1 MRTVTAADIYKFQ
14 WPSKPTIS
22 PDGQHVV
29 YEKTVVRKKTDDYET
44 QLWLSDAQGQTRRV
58 LTSTG
63 TRNIYPVWSP
73 DSRTIAFLSNRAFG
87 TQLWL
92 LSLDGGEARQVS
104 RFCQGISSISWAP
117 DGKTIYGIVPVAQG
131 ASIEVYDAE
140 VTAKEANER
149 IDQENRQWV
158 NGPKRFDRL
167 YYKLDAAGLQKAFVR
182 QIVAIDIETGLHTQ
196 ITDGPYDIF
205 EPTVSP
211 TGKHIAFIAN
221 SNQNEQQAF
230 GGQIYR
236 VAIDG
241 GDVELLYKGLRVSY
255 LSYSPDAKKLAFV
268 ASNIDHKEM
277 FVLPAGGGDPV
288 CLSNDFPDTLT
299 DLTFTDM
306 RSLRYTP
313 VPKWSDDSRYVFALS
328 TRQGKNEIVRFS
340 TEDRNSPAVTV
351 IGGERT
357 IFHFSYDGKETVAIA
372 YSTVQHPGKIASV
385 KLSQAA
391 EVVRKLRSPKEEFST
406 EYEAIFPEN
415 EVRLDDCNDELL
427 AELTVS
433 LPEAFSYTS
442 EDGWQIQG
450 FVLKPANLKP
460 GEKYPVLLDIHG
472 GPHSM
477 FGYTF
482 FHQMQLFAAN
492 GYAVV
497 YTNPRGSSGFGAEFT
512 HSVHGD
518 YGGKD
523 MADILNGLDEAAK
536 RYDFIDRER
545 VAING
550 LSYGGFMV
558 NWLVTHTDQFFAAVS
573 EGCISNWIS
582 MYGTSDIGPDFLD
595 MEFLGMTDLETLWKF
610 SPLAYVQNVKTP
622 LLLLH
627 SDDDLRCPLEQA
639 EQFYT
644 HIKKQGGEVELLRIP
659 HSSHGVLQNG
669 IPSLRQA
676 RLEAMFEFINARL
689 PVSKE
694 QASLANE
701 K

>member
-1 MRTVTAADIYKFQ
+1 MRTVTAEDIYKFQ

-44 QLWLSDAQGQTRRV
+44 QLWLADAQGQTRRV

-73 DSRTIAFLSNRAFG
+73 DGRTIAFLSNRAFG
-87 TQLWL
+87 MQLWL
-92 LSLDGGEARQVS
+92 LSLDGGEARQVT
-104 RFCQGISSISWAP
+104 RFRHGISSIVWAP
-117 DGKTIYGIVPVAQG
+117 DGKTVYGIVPVAQG
-131 ASIEVYDAE
+131 TSIEVYDNE

-149 IDQENRQWV
+149 IDQENRQWA

-182 QIVAIDIETGLHTQ
+182 QIVAVDTETGLHTQ
-196 ITDGPYDIF
+196 ITDGPYDIS

-211 TGKHIAFIAN
+211 TGQHIAFIAN
-221 SNQNEQQAF
+221 PNQNEQQAF
-230 GGQIYR
+230 GGNIYR

-241 GDVELLYKGLRVSY
+241 GDVELLYSGLRVSY

-268 ASNIDHKEM
+268 ANNIDHREM
-277 FVLPAGGGDPV
+277 FVLPAGGGKPIG
-288 CLSNDFPDTLT
+288 LSKDFPDTLT
-299 DLTFTDM
+299 DLAFTDM

-313 VPKWSDDSRYVFALS
+313 VPQWSEDSRYVFALS
-328 TRQGKNEIVRFS
+328 TRQGKSDIVRFS
-340 TEDRNSPAVTV
+340 TEDDNSPAVTV

-357 IFHFSYDGKETVAIA
+357 IFHFSFDGKGTAAIA
-372 YSTVQHPGKIASV
+372 YSTVQHPGKAAVV
-385 KLSQAA
+385 KLSQAE
-391 EVVRKLRSPKEEFST
+391 EVVRKSRSPKEAFST
-406 EYEAIFPEN
+406 EYEALFPEN

-427 AELTVS
+427 TELQVS

-450 FVLKPANLKP
+450 FVLRPANYVEGK
-460 GEKYPVLLDIHG
+460 KYPVLLDIHG

-477 FGYTF
+477 FGYTY
-482 FHQMQLFAAN
+482 FHQMQLFAAK

-512 HSVHGD
+512 HAVHGD

-523 MADILNGLDEAAK
+523 MADILNGLDEAAR
-536 RYDFIDRER
+536 RYDFIDKDRA
-545 VAING
+545 AING

-558 NWLVTHTDQFFAAVS
+558 NWLVTHTDRFFAAVS
-573 EGCISNWIS
+573 EGCISNWVS
-582 MYGTSDIGPDFLD
+582 MYGTSDIGPDF
-595 MEFLGMTDLETLWKF
+595 MEVEFLGKTDMESLWKF

-644 HIKKQGGEVELLRIP
+644 YIKKQGGEVELLRMP
-659 HSSHGVLQNG
+659 NSSHGLLQIG
-669 IPSLRQA
+669 VPSLRQA
-676 RLEAMFEFINARL
+676 RLEAMVDFVHAHL
-689 PVSKE
+689 PAHKE
-694 QASLANE
+694 EPSLA
-701 K
+701 